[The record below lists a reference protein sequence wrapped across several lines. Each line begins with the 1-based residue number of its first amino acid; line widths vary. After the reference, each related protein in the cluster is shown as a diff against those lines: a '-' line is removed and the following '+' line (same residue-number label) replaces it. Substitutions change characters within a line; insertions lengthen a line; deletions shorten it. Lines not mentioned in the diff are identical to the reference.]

1 MLKTSV
7 EKITTLCHG
16 TVIQFSSQNQ
26 PSFFLHLSIDS
37 RKVKSGDVFVC
48 LKGQRVDG
56 HQYIHQA
63 IEKGAIGLICQ
74 DSIELETV
82 PSDVFVILV
91 KSASQA
97 LLDLAS
103 EITKLYH
110 SILVTGSAGK
120 TTTKKILGTLMPF
133 SHTTFG
139 NYNTPIGLPVALTDV
154 PSGIEWLVCEL
165 SASYPGEI
173 ETLLPLFDSA
183 QGAILTGI
191 GNSHTEF
198 FSSKQQILETKAM
211 IFDKVS
217 NQEACFANGH
227 MEGLETGLKKNYPF
241 VSLYGFHPSMD
252 VPITITEVKRTETI
266 FHFVLQ
272 SKEFTFSIPC
282 FGKHYV
288 LNAVASIAL
297 VLTLFPST
305 SLKDIQDRL
314 NQFEPGKGRGK
325 VFSLNNNCL
334 CIDES
339 YNANPLSMRAALEA
353 FSSLSISSKVLV
365 LGDMLELGHIAE
377 QEHIELGRIAKNCDL
392 KQVFYIGQYGNS
404 FSKGFTNAQKVT
416 ICTTLK
422 EAYDQLQSWIQK
434 DTAILVKASNGI
446 GLHTLVDRLIAD
458 TAS

>member
-1 MLKTSV
+1 MFSTTI
-7 EKITTLCHG
+7 EKIAKICSG
-16 TVIQFSSQNQ
+16 TIIQSTIPDQS
-26 PSFFLHLSIDS
+26 PLLLHLAIDS
-37 RKVKSGDVFVC
+37 RKIHPGDVFVC

-56 HQYIHQA
+56 HEYIHQA
-63 IEKGAIGLICQ
+63 IEKGVKGLICQ
-74 DSIELETV
+74 ESIHLNSV

-91 KSASQA
+91 KNTSQA

-120 TTTKKILGTLMPF
+120 TTTKQILGALMPF

-154 PSGIEWLVCEL
+154 PPDIEWLVCEL

-198 FSSKQQILETKAM
+198 FSSKQQILEAKAL
-211 IFDKVS
+211 IFNKVS

-227 MEGLETGLKKNYPF
+227 MEGLETILKKHYPF

-252 VPITITEVKRTETI
+252 IPITISEIKGTETI
-266 FHFVLQ
+266 FHFTMQ
-272 SKEFTFSIPC
+272 SKEYSFSIPC

-288 LNAVASIAL
+288 LNAVASIAM

-325 VFSLNNNCL
+325 VFSLNNSCL

-339 YNANPLSMRAALEA
+339 YNANPLSMKASLEA
-353 FSSLSISSKVLV
+353 FASLPVSSKILI

-377 QEHIELGRIAKNCDL
+377 QEHIELGKIAKNCNP
-392 KQVFYIGQYGNS
+392 KKIFYVGQYGNS
-404 FSKGFTNAQKVT
+404 FVTGFSDAQKVT
-416 ICTTLK
+416 ICTTIN
-422 EAYDQLQSWIQK
+422 EAYDQLRSWIQK

-446 GLHTLVDRLIAD
+446 GLHTLVDRLITD
-458 TAS
+458 TES